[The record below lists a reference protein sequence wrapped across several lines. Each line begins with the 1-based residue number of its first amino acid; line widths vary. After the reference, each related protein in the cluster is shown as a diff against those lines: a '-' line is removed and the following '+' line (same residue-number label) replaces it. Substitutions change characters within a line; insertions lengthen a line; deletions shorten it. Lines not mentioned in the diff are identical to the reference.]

1 MRKRIFKA
9 EGHDFKIGTKKDAQY
24 FVNSILR
31 NGYKIKVEFGIIDDV
46 CIEFCEMKT
55 LISKG

>member
-9 EGHDFKIGTKKDAQY
+9 YGHEFRIGTKKDAQY

-31 NGYKIKVEFGIIDDV
+31 NGYKIKVEFGIIEDGY
-46 CIEFCEMKT
+46 IEFCEMKT
-55 LISKG
+55 LMSKG